1 MGVGAAYG
9 SDRGLARGALSTP
22 FESMRAPLSSFSQ
35 VTLARPVLLEG
46 VGIHTGQVTRVTLR
60 PAPAGAGVRFLR
72 TDVNDRDPAIAARA
86 EAVCATRLGTVI
98 GNGDGVTVSTIEHLM
113 AAFCGLGVD
122 NVLVEIDG
130 PEVPIMDGSCGAF
143 VEAIDAAGRRA
154 QNARRRYIEILESI
168 VVTEDGKS
176 AALHP
181 ADGFEMAFE
190 IAFDTSAIGRQ
201 SVDLSIDEVTFRE
214 ELAGCRTFGFL
225 HEVEALRRAGL
236 ARGGTLDNT
245 LVIEGDKV
253 INPGGL
259 RRADEFVRHK
269 ALDAVGDLYLLG
281 APLMG
286 RYEGRYS
293 GHGLNNALARAVMS
307 RPEAWRFAAPKSE
320 LAQAV

>member
-1 MGVGAAYG
+1 
-9 SDRGLARGALSTP
+9 
-22 FESMRAPLSSFSQ
+22 MRASLSPFPQ
-35 VTLARPVLLEG
+35 ITLARPVSFEG

-60 PAPAGAGVRFLR
+60 PAAANSGVRFLR
-72 TDVNDRDPAIAARA
+72 TDVTDRDPAIPARV

-122 NVLVEIDG
+122 NALVEIDG
-130 PEVPIMDGSCGAF
+130 PEVPIMDGSCRAF
-143 VEAIDAAGRRA
+143 VAAIDSAGRKA
-154 QNARRRYIEILESI
+154 QAARRRFVEILEPI
-168 VVTEDGKS
+168 VVTEGDKS
-176 AALHP
+176 ASLRP
-181 ADGFEMAFE
+181 AEGFEVAFE
-190 IAFDTSAIGRQ
+190 IAFETTAIGRQ
-201 SVDLSIDEVTFRE
+201 RLYLTVDEMVFRE
-214 ELAGCRTFGFL
+214 ELAPCRTFGFL
-225 HEVEALRRAGL
+225 HEVEALRDAGL
-236 ARGGTLDNT
+236 ARGGTLENV

-286 RYEGRYS
+286 RYDGLYS
-293 GHGLNNALARAVMS
+293 GHGLNNALVRALIE
-307 RPEAWRFAAPKSE
+307 RPNAWRFASPRQE

>member
-1 MGVGAAYG
+1 
-9 SDRGLARGALSTP
+9 
-22 FESMRAPLSSFSQ
+22 MRAPLSSYSQ

-60 PAPAGAGVRFLR
+60 PAPAGSGVRFLR
-72 TDVNDRDPAIAARA
+72 TDIADRDPAIAARA

-122 NVLVEIDG
+122 NALVEIDG

-143 VEAIDAAGRRA
+143 VDAIDAAGRKA
-154 QNARRRYIEILESI
+154 QNARRRYIEILEPI

-176 AALHP
+176 AALLP

-201 SVDLSIDEVTFRE
+201 SVDLAIDEVTFRE
-214 ELAGCRTFGFL
+214 ELSGCRTFGFL
-225 HEVEALRRAGL
+225 HEVEALRQAGL

-269 ALDAVGDLYLLG
+269 VLDAVGDLYLLG

-286 RYEGRYS
+286 RYEGR
-293 GHGLNNALARAVMS
+293 
-307 RPEAWRFAAPKSE
+307 
-320 LAQAV
+320 